1 MAQGLRGGRVQPENV
16 VAIPDWESHIASIA
30 EKIVEV
36 YICLA
41 VLHYSASS
49 SSPPCCVAAYGDI
62 GLLFHFQKQHPATL
76 ASVRTMLYELL
87 TNCIP
92 SDVIMQVLLKYL
104 LKKGDEGVQH
114 ELTHWAAFYEH
125 RLHIGSKDIFH
136 LEVI

>member
-1 MAQGLRGGRVQPENV
+1 ME
-16 VAIPDWESHIASIA
+16 
-30 EKIVEV
+30 
-36 YICLA
+36 
-41 VLHYSASS
+41 
-49 SSPPCCVAAYGDI
+49 
-62 GLLFHFQKQHPATL
+62 FHFQKQHPATL
-76 ASVRTMLYELL
+76 ASVRTMFYELL

-125 RLHIGSKDIFH
+125 RLHVGSKDIFH